1 MLASGLDACVVL
13 ARRASCGW
21 RASSPS
27 SAVCCRRLDPLQITR
42 TSTQRLVPGVSFVL
56 HACLLDEPAAAGVVV
71 GGTYAVREERV
82 EMLAGAGA
90 VDLVEV

>member
-1 MLASGLDACVVL
+1 
-13 ARRASCGW
+13 
-21 RASSPS
+21 
-27 SAVCCRRLDPLQITR
+27 VCCRRLDPLQITR

-71 GGTYAVREERV
+71 GGTYAVRQEGV